1 MFDIVVEAVA
11 EPEDDNQ
18 IKVKKIERKKE
29 RRQAHTMRG
38 RTR

>member
-18 IKVKKIERKKE
+18 IKVKKIREEERDGK
-29 RRQAHTMRG
+29 HTQ
-38 RTR
+38 